1 MTSAPERRRSL
12 GIRWRELYKV
22 LREHNRQ
29 GDVLCSNY
37 DGWIWSESQ
46 VGEVFVGQV
55 KGYSLLKISGD
66 LVQRA
71 ALSDDRDLDAF
82 RHVSRLLA
90 RSDHRFDR
98 VLEHRR
104 SPSHSSIAPV

>member
-1 MTSAPERRRSL
+1 M
-12 GIRWRELYKV
+12 RWRELHSDDDS
-22 LREHNRQ
+22 RFRGE
-29 GDVLCSNY
+29 
-37 DGWIWSESQ
+37 SEG
-46 VGEVFVGQV
+46 GEVFVGQV
-55 KGYSLLKISGD
+55 KGYSLLEISGD

-90 RSDHRFDR
+90 RSNHRFDR

-104 SPSHSSIAPV
+104 SPFLRSSIAQA